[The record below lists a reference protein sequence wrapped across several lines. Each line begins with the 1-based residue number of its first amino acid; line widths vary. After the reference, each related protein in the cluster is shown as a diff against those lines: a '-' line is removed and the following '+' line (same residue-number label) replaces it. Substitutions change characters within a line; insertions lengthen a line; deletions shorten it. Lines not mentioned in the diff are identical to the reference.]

1 MMTNYSEWNR
11 VAYFWAKPY
20 LTTCG
25 ELSTLGGMND
35 ADFSL
40 RIPNLI
46 HLHGTSPFNQ
56 GGMIRGRIELD
67 TNAEIANI
75 SKMEVDI
82 FDAQKA

>member
-35 ADFSL
+35 ADFSVPV
-40 RIPNLI
+40 PNLI
-46 HLHGTSPFNQ
+46 HLHGTSKEP
-56 GGMIRGRIELD
+56 GRIELD

-75 SKMEVDI
+75 SKI
-82 FDAQKA
+82 FKNGGRNIRRSESLL

>member
-35 ADFSL
+35 ADFSV
-40 RIPNLI
+40 RVPNLI
-46 HLHGTSPFNQ
+46 HLHGTSKEP
-56 GGMIRGRIELD
+56 IRGRIELD

-75 SKMEVDI
+75 SKMEVEI